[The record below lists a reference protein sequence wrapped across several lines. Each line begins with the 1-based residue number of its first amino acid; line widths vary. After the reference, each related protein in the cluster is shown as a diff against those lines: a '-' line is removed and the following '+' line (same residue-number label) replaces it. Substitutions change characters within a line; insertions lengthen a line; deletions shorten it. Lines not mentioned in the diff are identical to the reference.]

1 MPTFSVIACFATR
14 KHFLQEDLGNFKGEV
29 SSNRSQDAILSC
41 AELAFDKG
49 YKFFVL
55 GFNGIC
61 RSGPSALA
69 EYPKLTP
76 AKDTDCPN
84 GIGKYRRGAVYTFGK
99 LIIAMVRGGTNRWV
113 IGYDLRMV
121 DSKKKKRKKKK
132 TGEDLF
138 SVHIRKISDVS
149 LSSFL
154 RLKY

>member
-1 MPTFSVIACFATR
+1 MPKIQKQKDFS
-14 KHFLQEDLGNFKGEV
+14 NFIT
-29 SSNRSQDAILSC
+29 ILSC

-84 GIGKYRRGAVYTFGK
+84 GIGKYKRGAVYTFGK

-138 SVHIRKISDVS
+138 SVNIRTISDVS